1 MPKRNDIKKILIIGA
16 GPIVIGQACE
26 FDYSGA
32 QACKSLREEGY
43 EIVLIINPV
52 LSEVQVKET
61 TSKLATLLKDAKAKI
76 IHEENWGLKKLKYAI
91 QKKKTG
97 FYYMMEFEASG
108 SILQDFEIEVKRDER
123 VLRWL
128 TVRLDK
134 YALEYAEVRKRKMV
148 ENKEKS
154 N

>member
-1 MPKRNDIKKILIIGA
+1 MNR
-16 GPIVIGQACE
+16 
-26 FDYSGA
+26 
-32 QACKSLREEGY
+32 Y

-61 TSKLATLLKDAKAKI
+61 TSKLATLLKDSKAKI

-123 VLRWL
+123 ILRWL

-134 YALEYAEVRKRKMV
+134 YALEYAEVRKRRMV